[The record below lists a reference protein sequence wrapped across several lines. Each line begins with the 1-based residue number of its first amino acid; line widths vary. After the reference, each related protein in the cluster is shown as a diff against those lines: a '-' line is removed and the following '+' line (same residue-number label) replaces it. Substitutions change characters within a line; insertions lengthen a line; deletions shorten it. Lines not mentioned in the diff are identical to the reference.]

1 MWLSEIFLNW
11 TNALSIILAIWGKNV
26 FNLSI
31 MLGKVLFYV
40 GQGFCFEMKKK
51 KEKQTQK
58 NQNKTQKH
66 SL

>member
-1 MWLSEIFLNW
+1 MHYLSSLLFGEK
-11 TNALSIILAIWGKNV
+11 SV

-58 NQNKTQKH
+58 TQTQKH